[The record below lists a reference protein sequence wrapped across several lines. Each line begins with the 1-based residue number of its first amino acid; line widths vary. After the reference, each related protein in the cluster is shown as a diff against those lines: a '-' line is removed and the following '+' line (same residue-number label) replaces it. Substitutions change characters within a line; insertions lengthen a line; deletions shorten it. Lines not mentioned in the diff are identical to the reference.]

1 MTWTTLVTFWESIPA
16 PIRSIVNVFVGLL
29 LTAAV
34 SYLTT
39 GTFDFRTAILVPF
52 VTAIVRALNPA
63 DTAYGINSGAAE

>member
-1 MTWTTLVTFWESIPA
+1 MTWTTLVNFWESIPG

-34 SYLTT
+34 AYVST
-39 GTFDFRTAILVPF
+39 GSFDFRDAILVPF

-63 DTAYGINSGAAE
+63 DTAYGVNAGGE